1 MISQP
6 KNFFPA
12 IIAAFLIG
20 SLLSTIGACRKK
32 DPARHKKYSFF
43 VMSKDQKQYL
53 WQTDSLDVGAANPIE
68 KGVLLDHPPRIWYY
82 MLVKNGYYY
91 YVDPKTEYF
100 IRGRIEDSRFER
112 LDSVHLKGFSYPDN
126 ALFVNADTVFLV
138 NHSVGR
144 NPKRYAKVNVR
155 DMSVVTDQLP
165 LPPPRALFDNM
176 SVGFELWRGNQLWM
190 GYTYHFNN
198 EERGYGSSDTVYIA
212 RMSYPEMKLLNI
224 EKDPRS
230 TYPGNVN
237 TAQQNTFVDE
247 KGDFYFL
254 SCPGIA
260 RGANPDQPTAI
271 YRIKANEQQ
280 LDPAWFFN
288 ISESPIQNHAYGLW
302 YLGNHK
308 ALVRSERKDLF
319 RTYEEHYLLAHI
331 EYHEVNLLTRE
342 VHKLNLPLDRGSSRT
357 CVLIRNER
365 AYITINDGKGNNDV
379 WIYRPQDRSLT
390 KGLHLEGNIDYIFRL
405 EKLYD

>member
-1 MISQP
+1 
-6 KNFFPA
+6 
-12 IIAAFLIG
+12 
-20 SLLSTIGACRKK
+20 
-32 DPARHKKYSFF
+32 
-43 VMSKDQKQYL
+43 MSKDQKQYL
-53 WQTDSLDVGAANPIE
+53 WQTDSLDAGAANPIE

-126 ALFVNADTVFLV
+126 ALFINADTVFLV

-280 LDPAWFFN
+280 LDRAWFFN
-288 ISESPIQNHAYGLW
+288 ISQSPIQNHAYGLW